1 MKKNIISTAIAIVIL
16 TIITIFVINYIQYII
31 VALLGFVTFSIFYKI
46 ISDLYRSE
54 VLGEDVDLEC
64 GYEEVNE

>member
-1 MKKNIISTAIAIVIL
+1 MKKNIISTVIAIVIL
-16 TIITIFVINYIQYII
+16 IAIAIFVINYIQYII

>member
-1 MKKNIISTAIAIVIL
+1 MKTNIISTVIAIVIL
-16 TIITIFVINYIQYII
+16 TAITIFVINYIQYII
-31 VALLGFVTFSIFYKI
+31 VAVLGFVTFSIFYKI